1 MDFFQLLKDLND
13 GEQNRY
19 GEIEYKFSDN
29 ERMKIIENLSNHLK
43 KGDLL
48 TSEENERLTSC
59 IYWGLFGTLGMV
71 ECYLIN
77 FIPLLSIPSVRKAFQ
92 DRFSTE
98 LVLYSRV
105 QYAEH
110 TLRNISELGL
120 ESRDW
125 KKLAMVEIQKWPVE
139 DQESSDTILFLEK
152 LRRTK

>member
-1 MDFFQLLKDLND
+1 MDFLQLLKDLND

-43 KGDLL
+43 KGNNL
-48 TSEENERLTSC
+48 SPSENEQLTSC

-71 ECYLIN
+71 EYYLIN
-77 FIPLLSIPSVRKAFQ
+77 FIPLLAIPSVRKAFQ

-105 QYAEH
+105 QFAEN
-110 TLRNISELGL
+110 TFRNLSSLGL
-120 ESRDW
+120 EMKEW

-139 DQESSDTILFLEK
+139 DQESSDTILLLKK
-152 LRRTK
+152 LRSI

>member
-1 MDFFQLLKDLND
+1 MDFLQLLKDLND

-43 KGDLL
+43 KRDLL

-59 IYWGLFGTLGMV
+59 IYWGLYGTLGMV

-77 FIPLLSIPSVRKAFQ
+77 FIPLLAIPSVRKAFQ

-105 QYAEH
+105 QYAEN

-139 DQESSDTILFLEK
+139 DQESSDTILLLKK
-152 LRRTK
+152 LRSM

>member
-29 ERMKIIENLSNHLK
+29 ERIKIIESLSSHLK
-43 KGDLL
+43 KGNNL
-48 TSEENERLTSC
+48 SPSENEQLTSC

-77 FIPLLSIPSVRKAFQ
+77 FIPLLAIPSVRKAFQ

-105 QYAEH
+105 QFAEN
-110 TLRNISELGL
+110 TLRNLSSLGL
-120 ESRDW
+120 EMKEW
-125 KKLAMVEIQKWPVE
+125 KKLALGEIQKWPKE
-139 DQESSDTILFLEK
+139 DQESSDTVLLLKKI
-152 LRRTK
+152 RQY